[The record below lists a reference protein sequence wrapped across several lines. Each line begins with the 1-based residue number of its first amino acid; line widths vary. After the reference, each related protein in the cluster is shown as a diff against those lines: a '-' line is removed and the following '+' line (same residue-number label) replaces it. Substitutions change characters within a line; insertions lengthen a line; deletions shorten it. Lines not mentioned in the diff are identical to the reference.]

1 MTQGMSRAQYHQY
14 PQCNTNMSGP
24 VVNGGLIDFQDNLQR
39 GVQEYVTPAMILQ
52 AANNNNMQGV
62 GGPAGMAAQF
72 SSVAGNGMMAGGGFM
87 QQNGG
92 FQAAGTPAGGI
103 LCGPASYL
111 HVNGVTYKPVEEPN
125 ARVSVQESPKSVST
139 SHPVESEEQGPRVL
153 SKRELQQAID
163 DRVRTQV
170 NAYVRNQ
177 SGLNPDEGR
186 VSSSSLFSAEEMAA
200 RRVADLNAAM
210 PRGRNSGGKKKIQ
223 SQW

>member
-1 MTQGMSRAQYHQY
+1 
-14 PQCNTNMSGP
+14 MSGP

-39 GVQEYVTPAMILQ
+39 GVQEYVTPSMILQ
-52 AANNNNMQGV
+52 AATNNNMQG
-62 GGPAGMAAQF
+62 AGMPANMAPQF
-72 SSVAGNGMMAGGGFM
+72 SNVAGNTMIPNAGFM
-87 QQNGG
+87 QQNGV
-92 FQAAGTPAGGI
+92 FQGAANPAGGI
-103 LCGPASYL
+103 LCGPASFL

-125 ARVSVQESPKSVST
+125 ARVSAHESTKTVSA

-177 SGLNPDEGR
+177 SGLSPDEGR
-186 VSSSSLFSAEEMAA
+186 VSSSSLYSPEEMAA
-200 RRVADLNAAM
+200 KRVADLNATM
-210 PRGRNSGGKKKIQ
+210 PRGRNGGNKKKIQ